1 MVKYHNGLTHVEQ
14 ILTFCITGLIS
25 IHYYHNCIIVYNIS
39 GLVTVDKHIFIIIRI
54 VLESLDDRSYRH
66 GRIIHYNVSF
76 LIQGFGRPVNTDA
89 GTDRIHIRDLMPH
102 NHNLIF
108 AHHKLSESM
117 GFYTG
122 FYTGTLAHL
131 LGLPAK
137 VGHLVTVFD
146 HYLVAAPA
154 KSQVNGNTGI
164 LIILGIAWGIDTD
177 TNTDGHCH
185 IVTDINR
192 LYILQDIEPFFLQFL
207 QRTLAH
213 DKNKFIFLQLLDQT
227 VYLTEILI
235 QLSLY
240 QSHQK
245 RPSYFFYAV
254 QGLLIVVQIQQSR
267 YQLLIFFLTDIP
279 VQFRLVKKIQC
290 GQIVMPLCLY
300 QAGFLQKTL
309 NRYGTHDRPIVFFSI
324 LKSRLCLILS
334 GQFVFGQLREKIG
347 HRLPV
352 SPVLP

>member
-1 MVKYHNGLTHVEQ
+1 MVKYHDGLTHVQQ
-14 ILTFCITGLIS
+14 ILTLCIAGLIG
-25 IHYYHNCIIVYNIS
+25 IHHYHYGIIIHNIS
-39 GLVTVDKHIFIIIRI
+39 GLVTVDKHILIIIRI
-54 VLESLDDRSYRH
+54 IFKCLYNWSHRH
-66 GRIIHYNVSF
+66 SGIIHHNVRL
-76 LIQGFGRPVNTDA
+76 LIQRFRCTINTNA
-89 GTDRIHIRDLMPH
+89 GADRIHIRDLMTH
-102 NHNLIF
+102 NHDFVL
-108 AHHKLSESM
+108 AHHKLSEGM

-122 FYTGTLAHL
+122 FYTGALAHL
-131 LGLPAK
+131 LGFTAEIS
-137 VGHLVTVFD
+137 HLVTVFD
-146 HYLVAAPA
+146 HYLITAPA
-154 KSQVNGNTGI
+154 QSQINGNTGI
-164 LIILGIAWGIDTD
+164 LIILGIAGGINPDA
-177 TNTDGHCH
+177 NTDGHCH
-185 IVTDINR
+185 IISDIDR
-192 LYILQDIEPFFLQFL
+192 LYILQDIKPLLLQFL
-207 QRTLAH
+207 QRALAH